1 MRQKKQPEAS
11 VRGGQHQIST
21 LSGCAKQ
28 TFQTKRKSWKQDK
41 IFRIRRLWKYDGMDT
56 RNTRF
61 SNPFLGQERFRG
73 VSECT
78 AEEIDWTLNMQGKK
92 TQNLV
97 NVLLFDQ
104 KKKKMSRK
112 NLKISKPSTVV
123 REICMPQKEAGWMVY
138 NSYLTWWAAGFGAK
152 HFLIR

>member
-1 MRQKKQPEAS
+1 
-11 VRGGQHQIST
+11 
-21 LSGCAKQ
+21 
-28 TFQTKRKSWKQDK
+28 
-41 IFRIRRLWKYDGMDT
+41 MDT

-104 KKKKMSRK
+104 KKK
-112 NLKISKPSTVV
+112 NV
-123 REICMPQKEAGWMVY
+123 
-138 NSYLTWWAAGFGAK
+138 
-152 HFLIR
+152 